1 MSVSTSSVQNC
12 VIDEIFLILVE
23 NFYSVL
29 CRSDFTRFFS
39 FLRIKTTTQVTGA
52 WNGLQPMHVSKVLK
66 NAVFTIELI
75 QRVMTTTADSILLNS
90 GPKSGHR
97 SLTKKR
103 RHSSPLN
110 NCVFEYKTAIQRTS
124 TVLVVRRGS
133 AEVLRSVMQSINS
146 SSSSNKRT
154 FDILT
159 SSWNQINFDS
169 LAQGLAEISECNDEN
184 ASAPSINEEDNRD
197 SKVNLTTFF
206 LLVI

>member
-1 MSVSTSSVQNC
+1 
-12 VIDEIFLILVE
+12 
-23 NFYSVL
+23 
-29 CRSDFTRFFS
+29 
-39 FLRIKTTTQVTGA
+39 
-52 WNGLQPMHVSKVLK
+52 MHVLGSSKVLK
-66 NAVFTIELI
+66 TAVFTIELI
-75 QRVMTTTADSILLNS
+75 QRVMATTADSILLNS

-133 AEVLRSVMQSINS
+133 AEVLRSVMQSRNS

-159 SSWNQINFDS
+159 SSWNQINFDG

-206 LLVI
+206 LLVLHN

>member
-1 MSVSTSSVQNC
+1 MWREDSFRMDFNPCMFWDFQSSFSKC
-12 VIDEIFLILVE
+12 SFYHWIDP
-23 NFYSVL
+23 
-29 CRSDFTRFFS
+29 
-39 FLRIKTTTQVTGA
+39 K
-52 WNGLQPMHVSKVLK
+52 KVM
-66 NAVFTIELI
+66 A
-75 QRVMTTTADSILLNS
+75 TTADSILLNS

-133 AEVLRSVMQSINS
+133 AEVLRSVMQSRNS

-169 LAQGLAEISECNDEN
+169 LAQGLAEISECNEEN
-184 ASAPSINEEDNRD
+184 VSAPSINEEDNPD

>member
-1 MSVSTSSVQNC
+1 M
-12 VIDEIFLILVE
+12 
-23 NFYSVL
+23 
-29 CRSDFTRFFS
+29 
-39 FLRIKTTTQVTGA
+39 A
-52 WNGLQPMHVSKVLK
+52 
-66 NAVFTIELI
+66 
-75 QRVMTTTADSILLNS
+75 TTADSILNS

-97 SLTKKR
+97 TLTKKR

-133 AEVLRSVMQSINS
+133 AEVLRSVMQSRNS

-159 SSWNQINFDS
+159 SSWNQINFES
-169 LAQGLAEISECNDEN
+169 LEQGLAEISECNDEN

-206 LLVI
+206 LLVVTLLTSMRISINISICIYD